1 MKKEVDYIQQ
11 YKQEEKEL
19 DALRAS
25 TSDQDNKS
33 DHTKLQLIIDM
44 VNLRESQYKRVHD
57 EEKWNLW
64 TQVFYNMACRNAC
77 IQGGKVIL
85 DVDEESLTGSL
96 TYTGHDLVFSTTWN
110 EDIELFAGMIDLSE
124 DIFISNKN
132 GLVEI
137 QFMFHIYDNEKIA
150 DYSDRINELE
160 SQIFSPEY
168 LKYLHE
174 RSNR

>member
-11 YKQEEKEL
+11 YEQEEKEL

-25 TSDQDNKS
+25 ASEQDGKS
-33 DHTKLQLIIDM
+33 DHNKFQLIIDM
-44 VNLRESQYKRVHD
+44 VSLRESQYERVRD
-57 EEKWNLW
+57 EEKWDLW
-64 TQVFYNMACRNAC
+64 TQVFYDMACRNAR
-77 IQGGKVIL
+77 IHGGKVIL

-96 TYTGHDLVFSTTWN
+96 TYTGHDLIFGTAWN

-132 GLVEI
+132 GLIEI
-137 QFMFHIYDNEKIA
+137 QFMFHVYDNVKIA

-160 SQIFSPEY
+160 SQIYSPEY

-174 RSNR
+174 RSTR